1 MHSIATAVTTDF
13 FSGEKTDKA
22 KLLKLAKWITF
33 GLGVLGTVSAL
44 IIAAQDNK
52 NLWDTLMGYVGLI
65 LGTLGGLFTLAI
77 FTSRT
82 ASVHAWIGVIAT
94 AVALW
99 YVKFHTETHSLLF
112 GAIGTVT
119 CFVVGLAA
127 SYALPAKP
135 KNLDGLTWANR
146 KPALN

>member
-1 MHSIATAVTTDF
+1 
-13 FSGEKTDKA
+13 
-22 KLLKLAKWITF
+22 
-33 GLGVLGTVSAL
+33 
-44 IIAAQDNK
+44 
-52 NLWDTLMGYVGLI
+52 MGYVGLI

-82 ASVHAWIGVIAT
+82 ASVQAWIGVIAT